1 VERRHG
7 REPVTYLFPDLEPI
21 LAPTYGVILYQE
33 QVMQIASLVAGYSL
47 GEADMLRRAMGK
59 KDKEKMAKEKSKFI
73 DQGAARGY
81 DKGKVAEMFD
91 LIEYFAGYGFNKS
104 HSAAYA
110 MVAYE
115 TAYLKANYKVEF
127 MAGLLSTKSGR
138 TDDVAKYTQNCRE
151 GGIEVLGPDI
161 NESALDFTATGDRQI
176 RFGFAAVKGL
186 GDAALQAIL
195 EARQAEGRF
204 KDLFHALKS
213 TDLQKANRR
222 VWESLIK
229 AGAFDS
235 LEPNRAALL
244 QGLPDAVSAASR
256 GSDDTG
262 MTSLFDDAEMATLSE
277 DWRVPEN
284 IEPWD
289 RKTRLAA
296 EREVLGLFVSGHP
309 LEEFADAI
317 QVHTQGT
324 LAKVLEDVSAGR
336 LRDRNEVVLGAM
348 VSTVAFKTNQKGE
361 PWAIL
366 QVEDPTGKMEVLLM
380 ATKWDPVTK
389 KSGLR
394 PFERYRQFAVPEA
407 MLRITGE
414 LRVETIQG
422 NGNGNGGEAEEDEE
436 QTVVKVFATL
446 LEPLEAFQG
455 TGFSG
460 VLVRL
465 PQGEC
470 PPRLAAILA
479 DHKGNLPVTFEYRS
493 KEGLVA
499 RVKAGRDLGLKHDPD
514 LAEKLAK
521 ETGCALTWTY

>member
-1 VERRHG
+1 
-7 REPVTYLFPDLEPI
+7 
-21 LAPTYGVILYQE
+21 
-33 QVMQIASLVAGYSL
+33 
-47 GEADMLRRAMGK
+47 MLRRAMGK

-73 DQGAARGY
+73 EQGAARKF
-81 DKGKVAEMFD
+81 DKTKVAELFD
-91 LIEYFAGYGFNKS
+91 LIEFFAGYGFNKS

-115 TAYLKANYKVEF
+115 TAYLKANYPVEF

-138 TDDVAKYTQNCRE
+138 TEDVAKYVQNCRE
-151 GGIEVLGPDI
+151 RGIEVLGPDI
-161 NESALDFTATGDRQI
+161 NESALDFTATYDRQI

-186 GDAALQAIL
+186 GEAALQAIL
-195 EARQAEGRF
+195 EARRTEGRF
-204 KDLFHALKS
+204 KDLFHTLKS
-213 TDLQKANRR
+213 TDLQKANRK

-256 GSDDTG
+256 GTSDTG
-262 MTSLFDDAEMATLSE
+262 MTSLFDDAELATLVE

-284 IEPWD
+284 TEPWD

-317 QVHTQGT
+317 QVHTHGT
-324 LAKVLEDVSAGR
+324 LAKIMEDATSGR
-336 LRDRNEVVLGAM
+336 LRDRNEVTLGAM
-348 VSTVAFKTNQKGE
+348 VTTVSFKTNKNNE

-366 QVEDPTGKMEVLLM
+366 QVEDLTGKMEVLLM
-380 ATKWDPVTK
+380 ASKWDPLTK
-389 KSGLR
+389 KSTLR
-394 PFERYRQFAVPEA
+394 PFERYRHLAVPEA

-414 LRVETIQG
+414 LRVETIQA
-422 NGNGNGGEAEEDEE
+422 NGSGGIDGEEEEE

-446 LEPLEAFQG
+446 LEPLESFQG
-455 TGFSG
+455 MGFTGA
-460 VLVRL
+460 LVRL
-465 PQGEC
+465 PIGEC
-470 PPRLAAILA
+470 PPLVATILA
-479 DHKGNLPVTFEYRS
+479 DHRGDLPVTFEYRS
-493 KEGLVA
+493 REGLLA
-499 RVKAGRDLGLKHDPD
+499 RVRAGHELRLKHDPD

>member
-1 VERRHG
+1 
-7 REPVTYLFPDLEPI
+7 LS
-21 LAPTYGVILYQE
+21 PTYGVILYQE
-33 QVMQIASLVAGYSL
+33 QVMQIASLIAGYSL

-73 DQGAARGY
+73 ERGADRKY
-81 DKGKVAEMFD
+81 DKTKVSELFD

-115 TAYLKANYKVEF
+115 TAYLKANYPVEF

-138 TDDVAKYTQNCRE
+138 TDDIAKYVQNCRE

-161 NESALDFTATGDRQI
+161 NDSELDFTATTDRQI

-186 GDAALQAIL
+186 GDAALIAIL
-195 EARQAEGRF
+195 EARKAEGRF

-213 TDLQKANRR
+213 TDLQKANRK

-235 LEPNRAALL
+235 LEPNRAALI
-244 QGLPDAVSAASR
+244 QGLPDAISAAGR
-256 GSDDTG
+256 GGEDAG
-262 MTSLFDDAEMATLSE
+262 MTSLFDDAELASLSE

-309 LEEFADAI
+309 LEEFKDAI
-317 QVHTQGT
+317 QVHTHGN
-324 LAKVLEDVSAGR
+324 LAKVLEDVAAGK
-336 LRDRNEVVLGAM
+336 LRDRNEVSLGVM

-380 ATKWDPVTK
+380 ASKWDPVTK
-389 KSGLR
+389 KQGIR
-394 PFERYRQFAVPEA
+394 PFERFRHLAVPEA

-414 LRVETIQG
+414 LRVETITS
-422 NGNGNGGEAEEDEE
+422 NGNAETEDEDE

-446 LEPLEAFQG
+446 MEPLEPFQG
-455 TGFSG
+455 QGFSG
-460 VLVRL
+460 ALVRL
-465 PQGEC
+465 PVGEC
-470 PPRLAAILA
+470 PPRLATLLA
-479 DHKGNLPVTFEYRS
+479 HHKGDLPVTFEYRS

-499 RVKAGRDLGLKHDPD
+499 RVRAGRDLRLKHDPE

-521 ETGCALTWTY
+521 EAGCTLSWTY

>member
-1 VERRHG
+1 MTW
-7 REPVTYLFPDLEPI
+7 P
-21 LAPTYGVILYQE
+21 
-33 QVMQIASLVAGYSL
+33 
-47 GEADMLRRAMGK
+47 
-59 KDKEKMAKEKSKFI
+59 
-73 DQGAARGY
+73 
-81 DKGKVAEMFD
+81 
-91 LIEYFAGYGFNKS
+91 
-104 HSAAYA
+104 
-110 MVAYE
+110 
-115 TAYLKANYKVEF
+115 
-127 MAGLLSTKSGR
+127 STS
-138 TDDVAKYTQNCRE
+138 QNCRE
-151 GGIEVLGPDI
+151 RGIEVLGPDI
-161 NESALDFTATGDRQI
+161 NESALDFTATGDREI

-186 GDAALQAIL
+186 GEAALQAIL

-213 TDLQKANRR
+213 TDLQKANRK

-229 AGAFDS
+229 AGAFDR

-256 GSDDTG
+256 GTGDTG

-317 QVHTQGT
+317 QVHTHGT
-324 LAKVLEDVSAGR
+324 LAKIQEDATSGR
-336 LRDRNEVVLGAM
+336 LRDRNEVTLGAM

-380 ATKWDPVTK
+380 ASKWDPLTK
-389 KSGLR
+389 KSTLK
-394 PFERYRQFAVPEA
+394 PFERYRHLAVPEA

-414 LRVETIQG
+414 LRVETLQG
-422 NGNGNGGEAEEDEE
+422 NGNGSGTAEGEEDEE

-446 LEPLEAFQG
+446 LEPLEGFQG
-455 TGFSG
+455 LGFTGA
-460 VLVRL
+460 LVRL
-465 PQGEC
+465 PPGEC
-470 PPRLAAILA
+470 PPRMAALLA
-479 DHKGNLPVTFEYRS
+479 DHRGELPVTFEYRS

-499 RVKAGRDLGLKHDPD
+499 QVKAGPDLRLKHDPD
-514 LAEKLAK
+514 LAEKLAR
-521 ETGCALTWTY
+521 EVGCALTWTY

>member
-1 VERRHG
+1 
-7 REPVTYLFPDLEPI
+7 
-21 LAPTYGVILYQE
+21 
-33 QVMQIASLVAGYSL
+33 
-47 GEADMLRRAMGK
+47 
-59 KDKEKMAKEKSKFI
+59 
-73 DQGAARGY
+73 
-81 DKGKVAEMFD
+81 
-91 LIEYFAGYGFNKS
+91 
-104 HSAAYA
+104 
-110 MVAYE
+110 
-115 TAYLKANYKVEF
+115 
-127 MAGLLSTKSGR
+127 
-138 TDDVAKYTQNCRE
+138 
-151 GGIEVLGPDI
+151 
-161 NESALDFTATGDRQI
+161 
-176 RFGFAAVKGL
+176 
-186 GDAALQAIL
+186 
-195 EARQAEGRF
+195 
-204 KDLFHALKS
+204 
-213 TDLQKANRR
+213 
-222 VWESLIK
+222 
-229 AGAFDS
+229 
-235 LEPNRAALL
+235 
-244 QGLPDAVSAASR
+244 
-256 GSDDTG
+256 
-262 MTSLFDDAEMATLSE
+262 
-277 DWRVPEN
+277 
-284 IEPWD
+284 
-289 RKTRLAA
+289 
-296 EREVLGLFVSGHP
+296 
-309 LEEFADAI
+309 
-317 QVHTQGT
+317 
-324 LAKVLEDVSAGR
+324 
-336 LRDRNEVVLGAM
+336 M